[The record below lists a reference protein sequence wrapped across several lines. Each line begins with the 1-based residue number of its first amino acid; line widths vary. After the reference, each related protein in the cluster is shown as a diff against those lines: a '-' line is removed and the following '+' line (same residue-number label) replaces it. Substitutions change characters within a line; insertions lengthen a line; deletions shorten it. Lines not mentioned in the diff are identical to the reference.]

1 MPVTIRASI
10 GAGQKADGAKVNA
23 KLCAGPSS
31 GGSGRGCVRYIL
43 GYELGAREKDDDATP
58 GQRREA
64 FHTLIQESMARE
76 DFGVNAVWQPSV
88 GDGIRPSSVYA
99 KNVTSLATADMEM
112 DALGAIAHSRRV
124 RDPVLHFVFSVNP
137 DQSKHTADEQIIGA
151 AERALKKIDLGGNA
165 SIFSV
170 HRDTEHAHV
179 HVAVASVNAHTL
191 EAWERSRNYSRLSW
205 AVREVEI
212 EMGLPHDRGLAVV
225 REDLEGIKRVEWASR
240 AELVAWARERVEE
253 RLKDQARKYAR
264 DYLVFEDPR
273 SWATDVVAPR
283 LREYIEEAQ
292 GRGEQIRWA
301 DMHVIAAQS
310 AVRLEQD
317 RETGAIMVRVLE
329 RQKEGEGSR
338 AVREVKL
345 DGFGEPMEPRARMQR
360 EMDALPIAID
370 REDLIGIGPDI
381 HERIEVYRAYEE
393 RKTFIGAQFMDAVHA
408 EHDFIAQVKRDPGLV
423 SREIVAGGEAV
434 FSRSDLDRFLG
445 ARISEADTLAEVSQY
460 VEQHDGSLRLLSV
473 DTEHPL
479 YTTVAQQTLEERV
492 VAKATALARERD
504 PRFDRAMLDRAIAEV
519 GLERGMIVSDEQ
531 RRVLDGLEYR
541 LSWVQ
546 GDAGTGKTTIMAVAN
561 RYAEL
566 SQRPIVGFTTA
577 QAAAEHLQSQSGAFA
592 LNSTRA
598 LVYEEHAGKRIIE
611 RRAIAMLDETS
622 MLDMAAY
629 DKMLNLV
636 REREAIVIG
645 IGDAAQLPAIA
656 AGDTHRLMCDVT
668 NRHGHYVELH
678 DVRRQRDELE
688 WMRPIVR
695 DLGRSIREGDR
706 EGVIQNIRTMGAHG
720 VFEFKADRKATLE
733 AAAQAYVH
741 AYTAGEPIVLNCDSR
756 LDARH
761 LNREIRDRLGL
772 IGGTRFKTSQGI
784 AEAVVGDRIV
794 FLNNSKTIGVL
805 NGYTAT
811 VTSVGYGRSWKIT
824 ATLDDGRQVS
834 WNPDRYRKWTYGH
847 AVTTHKAQGQS
858 VAGDLYVMTHQ
869 LPDARMAHVG
879 WTRGESSLRVIVSG
893 EAYASVGELA
903 QGLAERTQ
911 SKSDAILYRELEHR
925 YGGPDT
931 YWAINV
937 RRAMRAADDPL
948 RQAHQRDQRA
958 LERRQSAALQLA
970 NAKFQQ
976 KIARSTTPEQKA
988 KLKREHRSAAKRIVD
1003 AHKPQTFVQWAGQ
1016 RHRAE
1021 RIQQQ
1026 GRQLELVADVR
1037 RLQERGREQR
1047 RAASSDERISR
1058 NLNEALE
1065 RTSRDRPNVET
1076 QLDHGR
1082 TQHEL

>member
-1 MPVTIRASI
+1 MRASI
-10 GAGQKADGAKVNA
+10 GVGRKADGAKVNA

-31 GGSGRGCVRYIL
+31 GGSSRGCVRYIL
-43 GYELGAREKDDDATP
+43 GYELGARDKDEDATP
-58 GQRREA
+58 EQRREA
-64 FHTLIQESMARE
+64 FHALIQESMDRE
-76 DFGVNAVWQPSV
+76 DFGVGVVWQPRV
-88 GDGIRPSSVYA
+88 GDATRPSSVYA

-112 DALGAIAHSRRV
+112 DALGAIAYSRRV
-124 RDPVLHFVFSVNP
+124 REPVLHFVFSVNP
-137 DQSKHTADEQIIGA
+137 DQSKHTTDEQIIGA
-151 AERALKKIDLGGNA
+151 AERALEKIDLGGNA

-191 EAWERSRNYSRLSW
+191 EAWERSRNYYRLSW

-225 REDLEGIKRVEWASR
+225 RADLGGIKRVEWASR
-240 AELVAWARERVEE
+240 AELLAWARERVEE
-253 RLKDQARKYAR
+253 RLEDQARKYAR

-273 SWATDVVAPR
+273 SWATDVVVPR

-292 GRGEQIRWA
+292 ARAEQMRWA
-301 DMHVIAAQS
+301 DMHLIAAQS
-310 AVRLEQD
+310 AVRLDQD
-317 RETGAIMVRVLE
+317 RETGAILVRVLE
-329 RQKEGEGSR
+329 RENEGDGSR
-338 AVREVKL
+338 AGRDVKL
-345 DGFGEPMEPRARMQR
+345 DGFGEPIELRARKQR
-360 EMDALPIAID
+360 EMDAPAIAID
-370 REDLIGIGPDI
+370 REDLIGVEPDI
-381 HERIEVYRAYEE
+381 HERIEVYRVYEE
-393 RKTFIGAQFMDAVHA
+393 RKAFVGAQFMDAVHA

-445 ARISEADTLAEVSQY
+445 ERITDADALADVSQH
-460 VEQHDGSLRLLSV
+460 VEQHDGSLRMLSA
-473 DTEHPL
+473 DAEHPL

-504 PRFDRAMLDRAIAEV
+504 PRFDRAMLARAIAEV
-519 GLERGMIVSDEQ
+519 ELERGIIVSDEQ
-531 RRVLDGLEYR
+531 NRVLDGLEYR

-566 SQRPIVGFTTA
+566 TRRPIVGFTTA

-598 LVYEEHAGKRIIE
+598 LVYEEHAGRRIIE
-611 RRAIAMLDETS
+611 RQAIAMLDETS
-622 MLDMAAY
+622 MLDMVAY

-668 NRHGHYVELH
+668 NRNGHYVELH
-678 DVRRQRDELE
+678 EVRRQRDELQ

-695 DLGRSIREGDR
+695 DLGRSIREGDH
-706 EGVIQNIRTMGAHG
+706 EGVIQSVRTMGVHG
-720 VFEFKADRKATLE
+720 VFEFKADRKTTLE
-733 AAAQAYVH
+733 AAAQAYVQ
-741 AYTAGEPIVLNCDSR
+741 AYASVEPVVLNCDSR

-772 IGGTRFKTSQGI
+772 IGGTRFKTSQGV
-784 AEAVVGDRIV
+784 AEALVGDRVV
-794 FLNNSKTIGVL
+794 FLKNSKSIGVL

-811 VTSVGYGRSWKIT
+811 VTSVVYRRSWEIT
-824 ATLDDGRQVS
+824 ATLDDGRHVS

-858 VAGDLYVMTHQ
+858 VAGDLHVVTHQ
-869 LPDARMAHVG
+869 LSDARMAHVG
-879 WTRGESSLRVIVSG
+879 WTRGESSLRVIVSC
-893 EAYASVGELA
+893 EAYTNVGELA
-903 QGLAERTQ
+903 QGLAEHTQ

-958 LERRQSAALQLA
+958 LERRQYAALQLA

-976 KIARSTTPEQKA
+976 KIARSANPEQKA
-988 KLKREHRSAAKRIVD
+988 KLEREHRVVAKRVID
-1003 AHKPQTFVQWAGQ
+1003 AHKPQTFVLWVGQ

-1021 RIQQQ
+1021 RIEQQ
-1026 GRQLELVADVR
+1026 GRQLELAADVR
-1037 RLQERGREQR
+1037 RRQERDREQR
-1047 RAASSDERISR
+1047 LAASSDERLRR
-1058 NLNEALE
+1058 NLDAALE
-1065 RTSRDRPNVET
+1065 RSSCDRSSVEKP
-1076 QLDHGR
+1076 LDR
-1082 TQHEL
+1082 SPAQQEL